1 MREIVSVCRIDTM
14 YFRTWRVTPFQ
25 EIGAPFLLGCHA
37 PREIAVMVSPIAGEV
52 RRSLGEKG
60 MRGGLGKARC
70 DKGTMTAY
78 HPAAEAGHTISPGQP
93 LIRP

>member
-1 MREIVSVCRIDTM
+1 
-14 YFRTWRVTPFQ
+14 
-25 EIGAPFLLGCHA
+25 
-37 PREIAVMVSPIAGEV
+37 MVPPIAGEV

-78 HPAAEAGHTISPGQP
+78 HPAAEAGHTFSPGQP

>member
-1 MREIVSVCRIDTM
+1 MREIVCLCRIDTT
-14 YFRTWRVTPFQ
+14 YFRTGRLTPFQ
-25 EIGAPFLLGCHA
+25 EIGAPFLLGSYA
-37 PREIAVMVSPIAGEV
+37 PREIAVVVSPIAGEV

-78 HPAAEAGHTISPGQP
+78 HPAAEAGHTFSPGQP
-93 LIRP
+93 LVKP